1 MRETANISIWPEQ
14 GKPVCVC
21 VCGGGGGCRVVLDVS
36 TGKLMERAEEF

>member
-21 VCGGGGGCRVVLDVS
+21 VEGGGCCRVVLDVS